1 MNNMNSNNQH
11 GDLPADLALLLDQA
25 TGDAAHTNDDGWREP
40 DEVELA
46 AAEAAVAYAR
56 SQGEPLPESLRSTL
70 RATAGQAEWK
80 RASASSAPSVAG
92 RIVQNDQR
100 STRQS
105 EMKSPPLPSNDRTG
119 TTGSSSVMSA
129 AGWLVAAAAI
139 AIAAVGWMRPDAS
152 TPAPG
157 TGTVAQRSV
166 EERLAALEQDPQS
179 VTSDWFAWPGGT
191 LAPEI
196 DPRPVASE
204 VTGKFVWNEQKQE
217 GYMVFENMPVNDP
230 TLEQY
235 QLWLV
240 SGDHQHP
247 IDGGVFNIASSGRVI
262 VPIDPKIKA
271 SNLAALG
278 VTVEKPGGVVV
289 SSREDRM
296 VAALVPQ
303 G

>member
-1 MNNMNSNNQH
+1 MNDMNSNNPN

-25 TGDAAHTNDDGWREP
+25 TGDAEHTNDDGWREP
-40 DEVELA
+40 DEFELA
-46 AAEAAVAYAR
+46 AAEAAVVYAS
-56 SQGEPLPESLRSTL
+56 SQGESLPESLRSKL
-70 RATAGQAEWK
+70 RTTARQGEWK
-80 RASASSAPSVAG
+80 RSIASTAPSVAG
-92 RIVQNDQR
+92 RIVREDPRATQ
-100 STRQS
+100 QS
-105 EMKSPPLPSNDRTG
+105 EVKSPPLPSNDRTG

-129 AGWLVAAAAI
+129 AGWLAAAAAI
-139 AIAAVGWMRPDAS
+139 AIAAVGWMRPNTS
-152 TPAPG
+152 PPAPG
-157 TGTVAQRSV
+157 PGTVAQMTV

-179 VTSDWFAWPGGT
+179 VSSDWIPWSAGV
-191 LAPEI
+191 LAPEN
-196 DPRPVASE
+196 DPRVGADE
-204 VTGKFVWNEQKQE
+204 VNGKFVWNEQKQE